1 MIAINCTMYH
11 DKLREYV
18 EALEAPKCTYAS
30 ESVMEVLFETSD
42 DALALTEVKKALKAT
57 PEFKAVYFQIHQK

>member
-11 DKLREYV
+11 DKLRAYV
-18 EALEAPKCTYAS
+18 EAVETPKCTYVS
-30 ESVMEVLFETSD
+30 ETAMEVLFEPTD